1 MARTPGEWKDAAAG
15 EEQLTQPLYDTTLSG
30 TAADADI
37 LFFNK
42 SESADN
48 REVTNFQQIG
58 VLPTSHRF
66 LLKGFVAFFNDVS
79 AAGDEIN
86 VCDRGIFE
94 LLLNNKRV
102 FLAPLRMLIGKQT
115 TLPSGVTLDESF
127 VVGEGFMLE
136 SYIIIKGGVPISG
149 ILNTGKTAAS
159 VSTALTIALLGE
171 LVRPSG

>member
-1 MARTPGEWKDAAAG
+1 MARTPAEWKDAGAG

-37 LFFNK
+37 LFFDK
-42 SESADN
+42 SESANN

-66 LLKGFVAFFNDVS
+66 LLKGIVAFFNDVS
-79 AAGDEIN
+79 AAADELNI
-86 VCDRGIFE
+86 CDRGIFE

-102 FLAPLRMLIGKQT
+102 MIMPLRMLIGKQT
-115 TLPSGVTLDESF
+115 SLPSGVTQDESF
-127 VVGEGFMLE
+127 VVGEAFMLE
-136 SYIIIKGGVPISG
+136 SYMVIKGGVPISG
-149 ILNTGKTAAS
+149 ILNTGKTAS
-159 VSTALTIALLGE
+159 GVSTALTIALLGE